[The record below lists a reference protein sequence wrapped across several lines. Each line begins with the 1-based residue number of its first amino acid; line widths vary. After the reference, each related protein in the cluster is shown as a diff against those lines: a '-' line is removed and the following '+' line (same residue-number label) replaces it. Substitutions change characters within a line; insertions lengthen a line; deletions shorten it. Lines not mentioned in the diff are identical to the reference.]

1 MNIEEKRINFKAIKG
16 SLTKSGSTLKR
27 TLPISGTLE
36 QWQKGRSK
44 PLGPLPSRKGA
55 LVRKAR

>member
-36 QWQKGRSK
+36 QWQKGSK
-44 PLGPLPSRKGA
+44 PLRPLPSRKGA
-55 LVRKAR
+55 LARRAR

>member
-1 MNIEEKRINFKAIKG
+1 MNIEVDKINFKAIKD

-36 QWQKGRSK
+36 QWQNSSK

-55 LVRKAR
+55 LARRAR

>member
-1 MNIEEKRINFKAIKG
+1 MNIEVDKINFKAIKD

-36 QWQKGRSK
+36 SWQRRSK
-44 PLGPLPSRKGA
+44 PLRQLPTGVVARR
-55 LVRKAR
+55 VR